1 MTAIVTRDRLLT
13 LGMLVLC
20 AAAAFF
26 LVRKTDIFESL
37 LARWRC
43 RKPRPARLVVGRD
56 DAVAM
61 NPDFDMVS
69 DDDGSRLADDDE
81 ATTLAVERPSE
92 CYQEE
97 EEEPESAPPPPP
109 AAVAPKAHSRRAP
122 RAKRLTPS
130 SG

>member
-26 LVRKTDIFESL
+26 LVRKTDIVESL

-43 RKPRPARLVVGRD
+43 RKPRLVD
-56 DAVAM
+56 PVATTQRS
-61 NPDFDMVS
+61 DFDLVS
-69 DDDGSRLADDDE
+69 DDDDDDRLADDDE
-81 ATTLAVERPSE
+81 APLAVPTD
-92 CYQEE
+92 CYQE
-97 EEEPESAPPPPP
+97 EEEPESAPPAPPP
-109 AAVAPKAHSRRAP
+109 VAAAVAPKVHSRRAP
-122 RAKRLTPS
+122 RTKRLTPS